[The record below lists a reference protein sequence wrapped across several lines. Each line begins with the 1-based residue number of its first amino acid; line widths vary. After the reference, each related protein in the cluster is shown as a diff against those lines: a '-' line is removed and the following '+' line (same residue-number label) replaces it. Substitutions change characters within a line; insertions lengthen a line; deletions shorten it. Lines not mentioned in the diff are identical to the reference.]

1 MRFYSEDYAPK
12 SQILLRFTLWIVHH
26 KSSEWPGSRQK
37 HSILLQGTK
46 TNFFLKSRKNIAY
59 FLYQGSKAQHNY
71 PFTHDVLQSLGK
83 PERGGTWTN
92 PPTQASDDD
101 DDAHDADDAAD
112 DDAEDDDDEDDDDD
126 DDDEINADTKR
137 ISSLKIDID
146 GNLFLTFFWKKRKG

>member
-1 MRFYSEDYAPK
+1 MRFYSADYAPE

-71 PFTHDVLQSLGK
+71 PFTHDVLQSRGK
-83 PERGGTWTN
+83 AKRGGYMNQST
-92 PPTQASDDD
+92 PKQAMMMMLLMMMLNMMVVTT
-101 DDAHDADDAAD
+101 
-112 DDAEDDDDEDDDDD
+112 
-126 DDDEINADTKR
+126 ILIMVLVN
-137 ISSLKIDID
+137 
-146 GNLFLTFFWKKRKG
+146 FWHC